1 MSKKI
6 IIIGPAHPLRGGLA
20 TFDERLARA
29 FQEHGHQV
37 KIYTFS
43 LQYPDF
49 LFPGKTQL
57 SDEPKPQDIDIEVVI
72 NSVNPFNWI
81 KIGRKIAREQ
91 ADLVICRF
99 WLPFMGPSLGTILRL
114 VKRQEKTRILG
125 LIDNIIPHEK
135 RFGDRPLAQYFV
147 NACDAFVVMSQ
158 SVKKEMKTFTRK
170 PCTYIPHPIY
180 DNYGEKVSHT
190 EGVSFLKL
198 PDNRRY
204 ILFFGFI
211 RRYKGLDLLLEAF
224 SLFKKQKEAEDV
236 QLIIAGEFYD
246 DAVHYHN
253 LIDNLNLTKDVIV
266 HSDFIPS
273 EDVRYYFAAAD
284 IVVQP
289 YRSATQSGI
298 SQIAYHFEKPMIVSN
313 VGGLSEIVPH
323 GVAGYVVEPTPQ
335 DIADA
340 LTDFFKNN
348 KLEILTKGVIEQ
360 KKRFSWDAMVEGFL
374 KITPPS
380 V

>member
-1 MSKKI
+1 MPKKI

-43 LQYPDF
+43 LQYPNF
-49 LFPGKTQL
+49 LFPGKTQF
-57 SDEPKPQDIDIEVVI
+57 SDEPKPQNIDIEVAI
-72 NSVNPFNWI
+72 NAINPFNWV

-114 VKRQEKTRILG
+114 VKRSEKTRIIG

-135 RFGDRPLAQYFV
+135 RLGDRPLAQYFV
-147 NACDAFVVMSQ
+147 DACDAFVVMSQ

-170 PCTYIPHPIY
+170 HCTYIPHPIY

-190 EGVSFLKL
+190 EGIHFLKL
-198 PDNRRY
+198 SDNRRY

-224 SLFKKQKEAEDV
+224 SLFKKQKGVEDI

-246 DAVHYHN
+246 DAVHYKN
-253 LIDNLNLTKDVIV
+253 LIDNLNLTEDVIV

-323 GVAGYVVEPTPQ
+323 AVSGC
-335 DIADA
+335 DRDA
-340 LTDFFKNN
+340 RPRRPRP
-348 KLEILTKGVIEQ
+348 E
-360 KKRFSWDAMVEGFL
+360 
-374 KITPPS
+374 
-380 V
+380 

>member
-1 MSKKI
+1 MPKKI

-91 ADLVICRF
+91 ADLIICRF
-99 WLPFMGPSLGTILRL
+99 WLPFMGPSLGTILRIA
-114 VKRQEKTRILG
+114 KRQEKTRILG

-190 EGVSFLKL
+190 EGVHFLKL

-224 SLFKKQKEAEDV
+224 SLFKK
-236 QLIIAGEFYD
+236 
-246 DAVHYHN
+246 
-253 LIDNLNLTKDVIV
+253 
-266 HSDFIPS
+266 PW
-273 EDVRYYFAAAD
+273 
-284 IVVQP
+284 
-289 YRSATQSGI
+289 
-298 SQIAYHFEKPMIVSN
+298 
-313 VGGLSEIVPH
+313 LSS
-323 GVAGYVVEPTPQ
+323 TC
-335 DIADA
+335 A
-340 LTDFFKNN
+340 LT
-348 KLEILTKGVIEQ
+348 
-360 KKRFSWDAMVEGFL
+360 
-374 KITPPS
+374 TPRGTRPF
-380 V
+380 

>member
-1 MSKKI
+1 MPKKI

-43 LQYPDF
+43 LQYPNF
-49 LFPGKTQL
+49 LFPGKTQF
-57 SDEPKPQDIDIEVVI
+57 SDEPKPQNIDIEVAI
-72 NSVNPFNWI
+72 NAINPFNWI
-81 KIGRKIAREQ
+81 KIGHKIAREQ

-114 VKRQEKTRILG
+114 VKRSEKTRIIG

-135 RFGDRPLAQYFV
+135 RLGDRPLAQYFV
-147 NACDAFVVMSQ
+147 DACDAFVVMSQ

-170 PCTYIPHPIY
+170 HCTYIPHPIY

-190 EGVSFLKL
+190 EGIHFLKL
-198 PDNRRY
+198 SDNRRY

-224 SLFKKQKEAEDV
+224 SLFKKQKGVEDI

-246 DAVHYHN
+246 DAVHYKN
-253 LIDNLNLTKDVIV
+253 LIDNLNLTEDVIV

-323 GVAGYVVEPTPQ
+323 AVAGYVVEPTPE
-335 DIADA
+335 DITHA
-340 LTDFFKNN
+340 LTDFFAND

-374 KITPPS
+374 KIPPPS